1 MRASRPRAQDGVAG
15 RRRRAAVALA
25 LACAFGAGGQA
36 VFAQGKSSDG
46 DGRALVLTVMPFRT
60 HAEPAY
66 AYLGEGFSEAL
77 TTKLV
82 GLRRVRLF
90 ERSQFDRL
98 ASELKLERDSG
109 GLFDASTLA
118 RAGAVVSID
127 YALLG
132 SVSQS
137 GGSVACNVRLVH
149 VNSGRVA
156 LAREFRGAYPKELF
170 ALQDAAALA
179 VAEALAIR
187 MDDLE
192 LKRLVARPTE
202 DVDAYG
208 LYNRSL
214 ASADQAERVKLLEA
228 AVARDP
234 SFAMAQHLLADA
246 YLAIGRP
253 ERAEAAYGR
262 IVALDPS
269 DHRAA
274 YNLALLRLDAC
285 DYAEARELL
294 DRCVELKPGDADALY
309 HIGFSYEFSATGE
322 RYGPGSDIEA
332 ALSAYRQAMTL
343 DERHAE
349 AALAGGTLCAV
360 LAQAEEDAARR
371 LELLREARSGLGRY
385 LALEPEALDAEAI
398 AATLEAIG
406 EAVREH
412 EEYLGT
418 TM

>member
-1 MRASRPRAQDGVAG
+1 MTAPRRSAWAVGGLGLASAAI
-15 RRRRAAVALA
+15 AVALA
-25 LACAFGAGGQA
+25 CVLGPIGQEA
-36 VFAQGKSSDG
+36 VAQGKAASD

-60 HAEPAY
+60 HAEPAC

-82 GLRRVRLF
+82 GLKRVRLF

-98 ASELKLERDSG
+98 ASELKLERDAG

-137 GGSVACNVRLVH
+137 AGSVSCNVRLVH

-187 MDDLE
+187 MDEFE
-192 LKRLVARPTE
+192 LKRLAARPTE

-234 SFAMAQHLLADA
+234 SFTMAQHLLADA
-246 YLAIGRP
+246 YLAMGRP

-262 IVALDPS
+262 IVALDPG

-294 DRCVELKPGDADALY
+294 GRCVELKPGDADALY
-309 HIGFSYEFSATGE
+309 HVGLSYEFSPSGE
-322 RYGPGSDIEA
+322 RYGPGADIQA
-332 ALSAYRQAMTL
+332 ALAAYREAIAL

-371 LELLREARSGLGRY
+371 LGLLREAHAGLGRY
-385 LALEPEALDAEAI
+385 LSLEPEALDAEAI
-398 AATLEAIG
+398 AATLEAIAG
-406 EAVREH
+406 AIREH

>member
-1 MRASRPRAQDGVAG
+1 MTVPGRPVLVI
-15 RRRRAAVALA
+15 AVALA
-25 LACAFGAGGQA
+25 CVLGPIGQEA
-36 VFAQGKSSDG
+36 VAQGKASGD

-60 HAEPAY
+60 HAEPAC

-98 ASELKLERDSG
+98 ASELKLERDAA
-109 GLFDASTLA
+109 GLFDSSTLA

-170 ALQDAAALA
+170 SLQDAAALA

-187 MDDLE
+187 MDEFE
-192 LKRLVARPTE
+192 LKRLASRPTE

-234 SFAMAQHLLADA
+234 SFTMAQHLLADA
-246 YLAIGRP
+246 YLAMGRP

-294 DRCVELKPGDADALY
+294 GRCVELKPGDADALY
-309 HIGFSYEFSATGE
+309 HVGLSYEFSPSGE
-322 RYGPGSDIEA
+322 RYGPGADIEA
-332 ALSAYRQAMTL
+332 ALAAYREAAAL

-360 LAQAEEDAARR
+360 MAQAEEDPARR
-371 LELLREARSGLGRY
+371 LGLLREARAGLGRY
-385 LALEPEALDAEAI
+385 LSLEPEALDAEAI

-406 EAVREH
+406 EAIREH
-412 EEYLGT
+412 EEYLGA